1 MATNSTAANAAD
13 FLRRHPTIVIG
24 AVLLILITLAAVFA
38 PLIARDPIVFEPI
51 NRLKGPGTEFWLGT
65 DSLGRDVFARMVYG
79 ARISL
84 IVGLYGLQVLPVSA
98 AGLLLMAL
106 AAAFFVA
113 EAFIVSRV
121 WGIHRSY
128 KLLLSHVSCLDDI
141 LLQCFHHCVI
151 EAELKSKLEI
161 IKVEYYMAMRYVSKI
176 LMHIILQ
183 PRYLG
188 L

>member
-1 MATNSTAANAAD
+1 MYIG
-13 FLRRHPTIVIG
+13 RRWEARAVWRVIHIVH
-24 AVLLILITLAAVFA
+24 ITG
-38 PLIARDPIVFEPI
+38 III
-51 NRLKGPGTEFWLGT
+51 T
-65 DSLGRDVFARMVYG
+65 
-79 ARISL
+79 
-84 IVGLYGLQVLPVSA
+84 QV
-98 AGLLLMAL
+98 
-106 AAAFFVA
+106 VA